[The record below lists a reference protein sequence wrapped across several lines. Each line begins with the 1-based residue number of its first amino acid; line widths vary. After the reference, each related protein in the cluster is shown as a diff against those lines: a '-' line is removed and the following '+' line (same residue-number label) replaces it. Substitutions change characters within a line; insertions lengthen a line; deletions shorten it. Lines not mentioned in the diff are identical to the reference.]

1 MRRSGRLPEIIQGGM
16 GVGVSGWRLARAVA
30 SMGQLGVVSGLG
42 LDTLMARRLQL
53 GDPGGHIRR
62 ALADFPLPLVAE
74 RVIERY
80 YVEGGIERDA
90 PFRLVPKVTLTPG
103 RPGVDLAVAANFVEV
118 FLAKEGHDGPVGVN
132 YMEKLQAATPAA
144 LYGAM
149 LGGVDYVLM
158 GAGIPAQ
165 IPALLDAFAAG
176 MPGELTVDLQGAGGT
191 PARLVLDPA
200 NVVGARP
207 HIGRPQFIAIVSSN
221 MLAGYLARDRRT
233 RPEGFVVEGPVA
245 GGHSARPRGQLV
257 VDTAGQPVYG
267 PRDAV
272 ELAKMSALG
281 LPFWLAGGYASP
293 QGLSLAKRAGAAGV
307 QVGSA
312 FALCEE
318 SNLDP
323 TLRRVVIERALAGA
337 LQVRV
342 DLRASPTGFP
352 FKVADAPGTLGDHEV
367 ATARGRV
374 CDLGY
379 LRVAYRKPNGRIG
392 YRCPAEPVTDYL
404 RKGGQPEDT
413 EGRLCLCNGL
423 IATIGLAQ
431 RRCDGSTEPPVVTL
445 GQELSF
451 LPALMEQKSRYTARD
466 VVEYLLGDV

>member
-1 MRRSGRLPEIIQGGM
+1 M

-30 SMGQLGVVSGLG
+30 SLGQLGVVSGVG

-53 GDPGGHIRR
+53 GDLGGHIRR
-62 ALADFPLPLVAE
+62 ALAAFPFPLVAE

-80 YVEGGIERDA
+80 YVDGGIERDA

-103 RPGVDLAVAANFVEV
+103 RPGAELAVAANFVEV

-158 GAGIPAQ
+158 GAGIPTQ

-200 NVVGARP
+200 TVVGTRP
-207 HIGRPQFIAIVSSN
+207 EIGRPQFIAIVSSN
-221 MLAGYLARDRRT
+221 MLAGYLARDLRT
-233 RPEGFVVEGPVA
+233 RPEGFVVEGHVA

-257 VDTAGQPVYG
+257 VDAAGQPIYG

-307 QVGSA
+307 QVGSV

-323 TLRRVVIERALAGA
+323 VLRRGVLERALAGA
-337 LQVRV
+337 LQVRA

-352 FKVADAPGTLGDHEV
+352 FKVADVPGTLGDHEV
-367 ATARGRV
+367 ATNRPRV

-379 LRVAYRKPNGRIG
+379 LRVPYQKPNGRIG

-404 RKGGQPEDT
+404 RKGGQLEET
-413 EGRLCLCNGL
+413 AGRLCLCNGL
-423 IATIGLAQ
+423 IATIGLGQ
-431 RRCDGSTEPPVVTL
+431 RRGDGSTEPPVVTL
-445 GQELSF
+445 GQDLSF
-451 LPALMEQKSRYTARD
+451 LAALMEQRSRYTARD
-466 VVEYLLGDV
+466 VVEYLLGDG